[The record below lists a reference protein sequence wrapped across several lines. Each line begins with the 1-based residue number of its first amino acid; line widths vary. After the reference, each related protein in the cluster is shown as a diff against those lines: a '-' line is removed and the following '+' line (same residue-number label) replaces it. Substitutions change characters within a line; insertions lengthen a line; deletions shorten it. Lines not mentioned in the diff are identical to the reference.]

1 MPEMKPN
8 LTANINTNLA
18 KVKPANILVFDKE
31 ISSVPDIVK
40 LTVGE
45 PDFNVPNVA
54 KQRSMPLTIMTLT
67 TLPEP
72 VQLPSDKRLVIS
84 WSTVMT

>member
-54 KQRSMPLTIMTLT
+54 KQAAIDAINNNDSHYAPGCPPT
-67 TLPEP
+67 
-72 VQLPSDKRLVIS
+72 SD
-84 WSTVMT
+84 